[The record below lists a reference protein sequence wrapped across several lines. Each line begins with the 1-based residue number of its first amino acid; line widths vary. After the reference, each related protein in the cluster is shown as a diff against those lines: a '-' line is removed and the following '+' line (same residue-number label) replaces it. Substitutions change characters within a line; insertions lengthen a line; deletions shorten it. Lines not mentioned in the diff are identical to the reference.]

1 MKEQMQAYAAR
12 AERALEKY
20 VGQMKSQSGDMTL
33 DRLFAAMEHSLNAG
47 GKRIR
52 PVLIYAF
59 CEACGGSPDAADAA
73 ACAMEMTHT
82 SSLIF
87 DDLPAMD
94 DDDMRRGKP
103 SCHKAF
109 GEAVA
114 ILAGDALICAPFAIL
129 AGAREQTADQRLAL
143 VRELAEQ
150 EGACG
155 MIGGQIMDMLFEER
169 DSVTAEELSTMCLGK
184 TGALM
189 AAACRMG
196 CICAGASD
204 EQMRAAGEYGR
215 SLGLAFQ
222 IVDDILD
229 VIGNAEL
236 LGKPVGSDANEDK
249 KTFVTVLGIEK
260 AREKAAQLTENA
272 HRQLE
277 MFENADFLHKLTD
290 ALLVRMM

>member
-12 AERALEKY
+12 AERALEEY
-20 VGQMKSQSGDMTL
+20 VGKMKSQSGDMTL
-33 DRLFAAMEHSLNAG
+33 EKLFAAMEHSLKAG

-52 PVLIYAF
+52 PVLVYAF
-59 CEACGGSPDAADAA
+59 CAACGETLEKADAA

-129 AGAREQTADQRLAL
+129 AQAQELPASQRIAL
-143 VRELAEQ
+143 VNELAQQ

-155 MIGGQIMDMLFEER
+155 MVGGQLMDMLFEER
-169 DSVTAEELSTMCLGK
+169 KSVTAEELSTMCLGK

-189 AAACRMG
+189 AASCRMG

-204 EQMRAAGEYGR
+204 AQLRAAGEYGR

-229 VIGNAEL
+229 VIGDTEL
-236 LGKPVGSDANEDK
+236 LGKPVGSDADEEK

-260 AREKAAQLTENA
+260 AREMAAQLTENA
-272 HRQLE
+272 HKQLE